1 MSINLDNT
9 LKPIENLNVQSFEEQ
24 LDFLGTYSGLTAYKF
39 SRCVFFLNKFF
50 IIKYF
55 IE

>member
-9 LKPIENLNVQSFEEQ
+9 LKPIENLNVRSFEEQ

-39 SRCVFFLNKFF
+39 SRYSGHLFKKKSQ
-50 IIKYF
+50 IM
-55 IE
+55 